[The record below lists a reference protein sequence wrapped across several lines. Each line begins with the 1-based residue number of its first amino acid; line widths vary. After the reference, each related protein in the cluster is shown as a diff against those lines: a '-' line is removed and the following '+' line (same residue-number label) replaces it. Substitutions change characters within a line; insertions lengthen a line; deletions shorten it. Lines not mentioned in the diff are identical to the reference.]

1 MIARSEWHDTR
12 EEIYE
17 QDGMQDGMEYCPSP
31 AEIRAACMEIQK
43 EWSERERWRR
53 AGYLRGMPPRWQPPQ
68 VSLQWATARSV
79 DNPDQS

>member
-1 MIARSEWHDTR
+1 MIARSPWNDTR

-17 QDGMQDGMEYCPSP
+17 QDGMDYCPSP
-31 AEIRAACMEIQK
+31 AEIRAACNEIQK

-53 AGYLRGMPPRWQPPQ
+53 AGYVRGAVPRWQPPQ
-68 VSLQWATARSV
+68 VNLQWATARNV